1 VVTLKD
7 ITEETLQIL
16 FSNDLDWSKLIF
28 ELEEFACSRK
38 NLPGMETHHIE
49 PEREKTTFLWPLE
62 HLAIHIC
69 HAKLFST
76 DSNHAKVAAF
86 VKPFPGAYNR
96 IVSLTNETHK
106 LVLSFGQ
113 RRPSRDSEFWKR
125 VHDLPQ
131 SKLAY
136 QKLGREN
143 GAKNGIKGAEKTRGR
158 PRSVPITWGDKI
170 SLAIAAKGSY
180 TCPHCGKIMKDLQ
193 SNIIQHSRS
202 QKCRRAA

>member
-1 VVTLKD
+1 MVTLRD

-16 FSNDLDWSKLIF
+16 FSNDLDWSNLIF
-28 ELEEFACSRK
+28 ELEEFSCSRK
-38 NLPGMETHHIE
+38 NLPGMEVHHIE

-69 HAKLFST
+69 HAKLLPT
-76 DSNHAKVAAF
+76 DSNHAKVGAF
-86 VKPFPGAYNR
+86 VKPFPGNYNR
-96 IVSLTNETHK
+96 IVSLTNDTHK

-113 RRPSRDSEFWKR
+113 RRPSMDSEYWKR

-131 SKLAY
+131 SKLTY
-136 QKLGREN
+136 QKNGREN
-143 GAKNGIKGAEKTRGR
+143 GAKNGKKGAEKTQGK

-180 TCPHCGKIMKDLQ
+180 TCPYCGKILKDLK
-193 SNIIQHSRS
+193 SNIIQHQRS
-202 QKCRRAA
+202 PKCQS